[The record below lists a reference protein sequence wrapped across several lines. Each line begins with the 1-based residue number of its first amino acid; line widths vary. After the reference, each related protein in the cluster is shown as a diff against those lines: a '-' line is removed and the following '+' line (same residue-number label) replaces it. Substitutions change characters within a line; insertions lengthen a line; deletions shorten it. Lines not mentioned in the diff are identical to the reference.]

1 MDEPQRRVSKFAAIF
16 AGGTMVSRLLGLV
29 RDIVCGKLIGAVS
42 LDAFLVAFKLPNM
55 LRDIIGEGASNA
67 AFVPVFSESLEKE
80 SEEAYRELV
89 SAVMSA
95 MLVVLAVLTIAGV
108 ILAPMLL
115 RGLNLITLVTG
126 AKQLDP
132 TKIDLMASLARWT
145 FPYLFLIGMTVFA
158 MAPLFTKG
166 RYAIPSWSPTLLSIA
181 VIVSCLLLRDLF
193 PDQGYALVFG
203 VWLGGVAQLAVQY
216 VAMGKHTGVW
226 RPNFRL
232 NHPGVRA
239 ALWLLVPVL
248 FGQAAGEINKLVDT
262 LFAASLETG
271 TVKALSYAN
280 RLVLLPL
287 SVFAVAI
294 SVAVLPTISK
304 SVARGDLR
312 ETRATLMQG
321 FRQTCFLILPAM
333 LGLIVLRKPIVTLL
347 FQWGEFS
354 AADAERTATALGIY
368 GAGLL
373 SFAWVKVAVAGF
385 YAAQNTRTPVVVA
398 SMCMAL
404 NIVLNV
410 MLVRPLQF
418 RGLALATTISFTA
431 NFLLLYIMLCDR
443 YGRLWDEAFINT
455 LTRIV
460 VAAVAMAAVAG
471 GVHFRVAAAFETD
484 GLGARTL
491 RAVLP
496 IAAGLATYVGLCSAL
511 RVRELGD
518 LFEVLRGDRRRG

>member
-312 ETRATLMQG
+312 ETRATEIG
-321 FRQTCFLILPAM
+321 RASC
-333 LGLIVLRKPIVTLL
+333 R
-347 FQWGEFS
+347 
-354 AADAERTATALGIY
+354 ER
-368 GAGLL
+368 
-373 SFAWVKVAVAGF
+373 V
-385 YAAQNTRTPVVVA
+385 
-398 SMCMAL
+398 
-404 NIVLNV
+404 
-410 MLVRPLQF
+410 
-418 RGLALATTISFTA
+418 
-431 NFLLLYIMLCDR
+431 
-443 YGRLWDEAFINT
+443 
-455 LTRIV
+455 
-460 VAAVAMAAVAG
+460 
-471 GVHFRVAAAFETD
+471 
-484 GLGARTL
+484 
-491 RAVLP
+491 
-496 IAAGLATYVGLCSAL
+496 
-511 RVRELGD
+511 
-518 LFEVLRGDRRRG
+518 